1 MMPGSPT
8 ANLRSTEGCRGFGLP
23 GTFSIKLLPQE
34 QIMSHRMSWFVG
46 ALLMAVAGTFWAGQ
60 TAGEDNVKVA
70 SATGERVYELRTYY
84 CLPGRL
90 EALHKRF
97 KDHTMKLFEKHG
109 MKNEMYWTPTDPKQK
124 DHVLIYV
131 ISHDSMEAAK
141 KSWDAF
147 RSDPVW
153 IAARDASEKNG
164 KIVEKVEFVY
174 MTATEFSP
182 KK

>member
-1 MMPGSPT
+1 
-8 ANLRSTEGCRGFGLP
+8 
-23 GTFSIKLLPQE
+23 
-34 QIMSHRMSWFVG
+34 MSRRMSWSVG
-46 ALLMAVAGTFWAGQ
+46 IVLVAVVAGAFWAGQ
-60 TAGEDNVKVA
+60 TAGEEKVKEGTA
-70 SATGERVYELRTYY
+70 KGERVYELRTYY

-109 MKNEMYWTPTDPKQK
+109 MKNEMYWTPTDPKLK
-124 DHVLIYV
+124 DHVLIYIV
-131 ISHDSMEAAK
+131 SHDSMDAAK

-147 RSDPVW
+147 RSDPNW
-153 IAARDASEKNG
+153 IKVRDASEKDG
-164 KIVEKVEFVY
+164 KIVEKVESVY

>member
-1 MMPGSPT
+1 
-8 ANLRSTEGCRGFGLP
+8 
-23 GTFSIKLLPQE
+23 
-34 QIMSHRMSWFVG
+34 MSRRMSWSVG
-46 ALLMAVAGTFWAGQ
+46 IVLVAAVAGAFWAGQ
-60 TAGEDNVKVA
+60 TAGEEKVKEGTA
-70 SATGERVYELRTYY
+70 KRERVYELRTYY

-109 MKNEMYWTPTDPKQK
+109 MKNEMYWTPIDPKQK
-124 DHVLIYV
+124 DHVLIYIV
-131 ISHDSMEAAK
+131 SHDSMEAAK

-153 IAARDASEKNG
+153 IKARDASEKDG
-164 KIVEKVEFVY
+164 KIVEKVESVY